1 MEGDGERDGS
11 FKQGCPGRPHRRGGG
26 ELRGHLGKELSRQRD
41 RAGQCKDPEADRQG
55 GGGSEDRLERRRAS
69 LQDLSVSRVEKPPKG

>member
-1 MEGDGERDGS
+1 MAVLNRVAQEG
-11 FKQGCPGRPHRRGGG
+11 PTAG